1 MAIRE
6 SVHAV
11 GYKHKWDVP
20 VVIVKVSMGCGCLSS
35 AKGCIDRLH
44 SHNSID
50 SINYARILVDQGS
63 LKYKLNVKN
72 MKFSLI
78 IIFYYYYYYEKQKKK
93 MQYKQIEKQN

>member
-6 SVHAV
+6 SIHAV

-20 VVIVKVSMGCGCLSS
+20 VVIVKVSIGCGCLSS

-50 SINYARILVDQGS
+50 SINYAHILVDQGS

-72 MKFSLI
+72 VKLSLI
-78 IIFYYYYYYEKQKKK
+78 IIIIIIMKNREKKCNMNK
-93 MQYKQIEKQN
+93 